1 VLSAAKTGRR
11 KIKAALKSGKTLNN
25 PLFITIVFVA
35 LVTLVGAFV
44 RRSSR
49 DKCLKSFAGF
59 DVVIETVA
67 GKQVWGRLRLEN
79 TGLELLYP
87 SARDDPDG
95 HIETSY
101 ILYKQEYSNI
111 QAVIR
116 YHDQL
121 DEKCRSCRDRE
132 LARTYHPRFFRRL
145 GRRIKN
151 IFKTIRDSIVE
162 VINVLLSQVKKT
174 TPAGEMLTS
183 QDKYVNQMKTE
194 LISSVATSYEP
205 LLERHIGHKVIL
217 ELIKGDKLLEIEGVL
232 KDYTS
237 EFVEILD
244 VNYACKAEDAPRRA
258 DLVVLRKYGII
269 RHLAE

>member
-1 VLSAAKTGRR
+1 M
-11 KIKAALKSGKTLNN
+11 NN

-44 RRSSR
+44 RRRSR
-49 DKCLKSFAGF
+49 DKCLKSFVGF
-59 DVVIETVA
+59 DVVIENVG

-79 TGLELLYP
+79 TGLELLYCSP
-87 SARDDPDG
+87 HKDCDG
-95 HIETSY
+95 HLETSY
-101 ILYKQEYSNI
+101 ILYKQEYSNM

-121 DEKCRSCRDRE
+121 DERGRNRRDKE
-132 LARTYHPRFFRRL
+132 LARTYHPRLLRRL

-151 IFKTIRDSIVE
+151 IFKTIRDSIIE

-174 TPAGEMLTS
+174 TPAGSMLTS
-183 QDKYVNQMKTE
+183 QDKYVNQMKNE

-205 LLERHIGHKVIL
+205 LLERHIGHKVVL
-217 ELIKGDKLLEIEGVL
+217 ELIKGDKLLEIEGIL

-237 EFVEILD
+237 EFVELLD
-244 VNYACKAEDAPRRA
+244 VNYSISAEEAPRRA